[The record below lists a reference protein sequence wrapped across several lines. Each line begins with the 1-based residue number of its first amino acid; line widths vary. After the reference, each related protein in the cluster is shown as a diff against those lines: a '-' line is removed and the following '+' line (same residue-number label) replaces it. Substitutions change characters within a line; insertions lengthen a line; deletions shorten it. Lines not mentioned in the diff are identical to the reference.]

1 MIKIKNI
8 LFLLSLL
15 NLMTV
20 SCQSKSEDINLSI
33 LNEPIKNVA
42 GSKEIYPLKY
52 RDFIDSLHSR
62 VVLQESYIQDNWQPF
77 VNNELKLNYMDV
89 YFNNESVI
97 GFKGYIEAKSKN
109 DTEDLYRS
117 IFKYISDDKT
127 YKTINLINKDPN
139 LLINEWETKDKL
151 LGIQYEKGSKQFAVL
166 LILKNELPTFY
177 DKIFDGEFLDL
188 TKLRDKNSQI
198 KFKELKVLPSKAEK
212 DFYKEK
218 IDELKKEYNSKYNT
232 K

>member
-1 MIKIKNI
+1 MKIKN
-8 LFLLSLL
+8 LFLILSLI
-15 NLMTV
+15 NLMTI

-33 LNEPIKNVA
+33 LNEPSKNVI
-42 GSKEIYPLKY
+42 GSKETYPLKY
-52 RDFIDSLHSR
+52 RDFVDSLHTR
-62 VVLQESYIQDNWQPF
+62 VVLQENNIQDKWQPF

-109 DTEDLYRS
+109 DTENLYRN

-127 YKTINLINKDPN
+127 YKTINLINNDPN

-166 LILKNELPTFY
+166 LILKSELPTFY
-177 DKIFDGEFLDL
+177 DKIFYSEFLNL
-188 TKLRDKNSQI
+188 TKFRDKNSQI
-198 KFKELKVLPSKAEK
+198 KLKELKVLPSKSEK
-212 DFYKEK
+212 DFYRQK
-218 IDELKKEYNSKYNT
+218 INEIKKEYNKNQ
-232 K
+232 

>member
-1 MIKIKNI
+1 
-8 LFLLSLL
+8 
-15 NLMTV
+15 MTI

-33 LNEPIKNVA
+33 LNEPSKNVI
-42 GSKEIYPLKY
+42 GSKETYPLKY
-52 RDFIDSLHSR
+52 RDFVDSLHTR
-62 VVLQESYIQDNWQPF
+62 VVLQENNIQDKWQPF

-109 DTEDLYRS
+109 DTENLYRN

-127 YKTINLINKDPN
+127 YKTINLINNDPN

-166 LILKNELPTFY
+166 LILKSELPTFY
-177 DKIFDGEFLDL
+177 DKIFYSEFLNL
-188 TKLRDKNSQI
+188 TKFRDKNSQI
-198 KFKELKVLPSKAEK
+198 KLKELKVLPSKSEK
-212 DFYKEK
+212 DFYRQK
-218 IDELKKEYNSKYNT
+218 INEIKKEYNKNQ
-232 K
+232 